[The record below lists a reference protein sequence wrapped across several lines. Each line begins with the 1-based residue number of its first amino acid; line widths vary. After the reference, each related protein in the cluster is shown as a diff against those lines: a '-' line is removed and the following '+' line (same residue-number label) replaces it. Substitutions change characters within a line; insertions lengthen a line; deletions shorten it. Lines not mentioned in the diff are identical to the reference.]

1 MAGQDYKIDFSAA
14 NPTLYSKLFPKQVT
28 VFPSLRASN
37 TLPGA
42 SDDTS
47 VEFLAS
53 KNLALGQIVPFE
65 FRISANSEGKI
76 NGDTITFTAGWQTV
90 TTNSSAFGYDKNFG
104 IVAAFVDSSDPN
116 TRGDTNAI
124 VSDFTWKL
132 VGTEIQGTFKI
143 ANLDPGEEVVVEAWL
158 VLQDK
163 ISKNAGGNVQA
174 RLIGAQ
180 TSGQIEA
187 GEKINTGTQTIP
199 LLKVNDLSPNHIFDN
214 GTFIVDATGQ
224 VQFDYLYDGG
234 WFQGELAVFSV
245 KGMEAYI
252 PGSVEFIK
260 EAAKRALS
268 NSTQGRILAQDAT
281 EGAKFQAQLGWEN
294 NFNSGEYKG
303 IKTFAFN
310 PGDEVAFMM
319 TQNVSIEALY
329 QNPSQMSQWGKLPI
343 FSIAQANPYGKA
355 ANQLVA
361 VDNNGTLAFDDTRI
375 DQGKSD
381 QDYNDMVF
389 QVRGLQGN
397 NIASMNNL
405 VNTERDWRTHK
416 VGKQLLSHSNIA
428 SFDTGV
434 FEVGETG
441 QVKVDFLFDGGW
453 FQSELAVFS
462 LEGMN
467 VYTPG
472 STEFIMEA
480 ARRALSNSTQGY
492 VVIKDATEGAKF
504 TNKPAWENNF
514 NSGAYQG
521 VKTFNMNAG
530 DKFAFML
537 IQNTTVQETLNNPG
551 NMGQWGK
558 LPVFSIPEL
567 NINGQPQGQIVDAD
581 GNGTFVFEDT
591 RVDLTNSDRD
601 YNDFVF
607 QVKGAKGKAESIDK
621 YIKSN
626 QDWRKTQVG
635 NNLKNYANRSLYN
648 EGVFQVDNSGQVKI
662 DFLFDGGWY
671 EGQVGMFSL
680 QGMDIYQTGS
690 KAFVQEALNRTMS
703 NSSLGH
709 VIIND
714 KSDQARYSSS
724 LRWEKDFNSTGIYQG
739 TRSFQM
745 NAGDTFGLVLIPD
758 GTFSE
763 ASTAPSW
770 ATKKQPIFSMS
781 DANHQKQERFGD
793 VLTGAKGKI
802 VSFEDIPLSVSNNID
817 YNDIVLAIGGA
828 QAIGGTDIDE
838 LIDSNRDWLNTQ
850 VGNEI
855 LNYFNQVQF

>member
-1 MAGQDYKIDFSAA
+1 MAGKDYKIDFSAA
-14 NPTLYSKLFPKQVT
+14 NPTLYSKLFPKQLPL
-28 VFPSLRASN
+28 FPKGRTNNA
-37 TLPGA
+37 LPGA
-42 SDDTS
+42 SDNTS
-47 VEFLAS
+47 IESLAS

-65 FRISANSEGKI
+65 FRISSSGGTV
-76 NGDTITFTAGWQTV
+76 NGDSITFTAGWQTV
-90 TTNSSAFGYDKNFG
+90 TTNGSAFGYDKNFG
-104 IVAAFVDSSDPN
+104 IVAAFVDSADPN
-116 TRGDTNAI
+116 TRRDTNAI
-124 VSDFTWKL
+124 VNSFSWNL
-132 VGTEIQGTFKI
+132 VGTEIQGTFNI
-143 ANLDPGEEVVVEAWL
+143 ANLDPGEEVVVEVWA

-163 ISKNAGGNVQA
+163 IATNVKGNVQA

-180 TSGQIEA
+180 TSGKVEG
-187 GEKINTGTQTIP
+187 GEKINTGNQTIP
-199 LLKVNDLSPNHIFDN
+199 LLKVDEFASRHVFDN
-214 GTFIVDATGQ
+214 GTFIVDSTGQ

-234 WFQGELAVFSV
+234 WFQGELAAFSV
-245 KGMEAYI
+245 KGMEKYT

-260 EAAKRALS
+260 EAARRALS

-294 NFNSGEYKG
+294 NFNSGNYKG
-303 IKTFAFN
+303 TKNFAFN
-310 PGDEVAFMM
+310 AGDEVAFMM

-355 ANQLVA
+355 ANQLIA

-381 QDYNDMVF
+381 KDYNDMVF

-397 NIASMNNL
+397 NIAAINNQI
-405 VNTERDWRTHK
+405 NSNRDWRTHK

-467 VYTPG
+467 AYTPG

-492 VVIKDATEGAKF
+492 VVFKDATEGAKF
-504 TNKPAWENNF
+504 TEKSAWENNF

-537 IQNTTVQETLNNPG
+537 IQNTTVQDTLNNPG
-551 NMGQWGK
+551 NIGQWGK

-567 NINGQPQGQIVDAD
+567 NVNGKPQGQIVDTD
-581 GNGTFVFEDT
+581 GSGTFVFEDT
-591 RVDLTNSDRD
+591 RIDSGSSDRD

-607 QVKGAKGKAESIDK
+607 QVKGAKGTAESIDK
-621 YIKSN
+621 YINSN
-626 QDWRKTQVG
+626 KDWRKTQVG
-635 NNLKNYANRSLYN
+635 NNLKNYANRSLYE
-648 EGVFQVDNSGQVKI
+648 EGVFKVGSFGQVKI
-662 DFLFDGGWY
+662 DFLFDGGAY
-671 EGQVGMFSL
+671 QGQVGMFSL

-690 KAFVQEALNRTMS
+690 KAFVQEALNRAMS
-703 NSSLGH
+703 NSTLGY

-714 KSDQARYSSS
+714 RSDKARYSST
-724 LRWEKDFNSTGIYQG
+724 LRWETNFNSTGTYQG

-763 ASTAPSW
+763 TSNTPSW
-770 ATKKQPIFSMS
+770 ATKQQPIFSMS
-781 DANHQKQERFGD
+781 EANHQNQKQFSD
-793 VLTGAKGKI
+793 VFTGAKGTI
-802 VSFEDIPLSVSNNID
+802 VSFEDIQMNPTNLAD

-828 QAIGGTDIDE
+828 QAIGLTDINDLME
-838 LIDSNRDWLNTQ
+838 SNRDWLNTQ